1 MKTKT
6 QSEITWNFQFED
18 NEFAVAMLFV
28 YLNST
33 KTNKAQPT
41 RTWKIIEIHTLIKY
55 EHLKTK
61 NIIQSPIKLMVKVCI
76 QTLHCLVLAYM
87 YSSFKVCQILLSHQ
101 EHIGNS
107 ILLKVLEM
115 TLSLTFSRALAPF
128 AQKTLLNNACS

>member
-41 RTWKIIEIHTLIKY
+41 RTWKIIEVHTLIKY

-61 NIIQSPIKLMVKVCI
+61 KNNKV
-76 QTLHCLVLAYM
+76 TNKVGGALF
-87 YSSFKVCQILLSHQ
+87 SFGRHVQ
-101 EHIGNS
+101 
-107 ILLKVLEM
+107 
-115 TLSLTFSRALAPF
+115 
-128 AQKTLLNNACS
+128 